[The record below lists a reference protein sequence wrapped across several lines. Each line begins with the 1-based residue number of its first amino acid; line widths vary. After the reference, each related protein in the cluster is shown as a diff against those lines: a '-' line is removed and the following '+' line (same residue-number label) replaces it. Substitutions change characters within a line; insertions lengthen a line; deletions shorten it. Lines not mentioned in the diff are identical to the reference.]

1 MKIPDVTASW
11 LPMPMPPLSLTG
23 ANSATYMGHTTVLSP
38 AVNPTTSLPTR
49 STSQLRQGAEIAAIT
64 PPITPMI

>member
-1 MKIPDVTASW
+1 MKMSEV
-11 LPMPMPPLSLTG
+11 TG

-38 AVNPTTSLPTR
+38 PVSPTR
-49 STSQLRQGAEIAAIT
+49 STSQLRQGAEIGAIT